1 MNARKR
7 IWQPL
12 LHEKHA
18 GMLTGYAKVT
28 AADMLRGAS
37 MISAPPAA
45 SASADVR
52 SGAGIHSNT
61 FKQRPDAPQ
70 SRQTSNFAVS
80 PLSVDDAVVMLSSG
94 KVFDKPRASNWV
106 DKVSDQP
113 RASNWVDKTDMML
126 AASAALGRHETG
138 VAWPGAPLS
147 AKAALATN
155 SSSGTS
161 DRAEEGG
168 GKKRVRGR
176 DRETVGESQV
186 QGSRGA
192 SKRQMRQKEAIVT

>member
-1 MNARKR
+1 VSYWFVNARKR

-37 MISAPPAA
+37 MISAPPAS

-80 PLSVDDAVVMLSSG
+80 PLSVDDAVAILSSG
-94 KVFDKPRASNWV
+94 KVSDKPRASNWV
-106 DKVSDQP
+106 DKT
-113 RASNWVDKTDMML
+113 DKML

-147 AKAALATN
+147 AKAALATS

-161 DRAEEGG
+161 DRSEEVG

>member
-1 MNARKR
+1 VNARKR

-37 MISAPPAA
+37 MISAPPAS

-52 SGAGIHSNT
+52 GGAGIHSNT

-80 PLSVDDAVVMLSSG
+80 PLSVDDAVAILSSG
-94 KVFDKPRASNWV
+94 KVSDKPRASNWV
-106 DKVSDQP
+106 DKT
-113 RASNWVDKTDMML
+113 DKML

-147 AKAALATN
+147 AKAALATS

-161 DRAEEGG
+161 DRSEEVG

>member
-106 DKVSDQP
+106 DKT
-113 RASNWVDKTDMML
+113 DKML